1 MKCPTCFEGILET
14 KNGEYLEGKYTI
26 RDGEWQECPNCG
38 EILFGPKMMDKLQKA
53 YYYNNDLLFP
63 EEIKERR
70 EACKRTQPDLALRL
84 GVSVNTIK
92 RWEKGS
98 YIQLE
103 DKDKKIREILQG
115 WESEKLTSLSSDAHV
130 TRLMDKSYSAPYAF
144 ARNTEG
150 NLCDDEKDINKIIKK
165 IK

>member
-14 KNGEYLEGKYTI
+14 KKGDYLEGKYLI
-26 RDGEWQECPNCG
+26 QDGEWQECPNCG
-38 EILFGPKMMDKLQKA
+38 EKLFDPEMMNKLQKA
-53 YYYNNDLLFP
+53 YYCNNDLLYP

-70 EACKRTQPDLALRL
+70 KACDRTQADLALRL
-84 GVSVNTIK
+84 EVSTNTIK

-98 YIQLE
+98 YIQPE
-103 DKDKKIREILQG
+103 DKDKRIKEILQG
-115 WESEKLTSLSSDAHV
+115 WESENLTNLTSDIHV
-130 TRLMDKSYSAPYAF
+130 ARLMDKSYSAPYAY